1 MTVFFESI
9 LNFLFTSP
17 IVVLF
22 AVPIPFYAIALFYR
36 AFAQKE
42 RI

>member
-9 LNFLFTSP
+9 LAFLFTSP
-17 IVVLF
+17 IVALF
-22 AVPIPFYAIALFYR
+22 AVPIPFYSIALLYR